1 MINDKAIEYN
11 SKVIKIERLIE
22 NLKNIGINTEKY
34 ENELKSIKE
43 GLVNEHSK
51 SSSNKYFGIEND
63 LRLGESY
70 LKNLK

>member
-34 ENELKSIKE
+34 EN
-43 GLVNEHSK
+43 
-51 SSSNKYFGIEND
+51 
-63 LRLGESY
+63 
-70 LKNLK
+70 